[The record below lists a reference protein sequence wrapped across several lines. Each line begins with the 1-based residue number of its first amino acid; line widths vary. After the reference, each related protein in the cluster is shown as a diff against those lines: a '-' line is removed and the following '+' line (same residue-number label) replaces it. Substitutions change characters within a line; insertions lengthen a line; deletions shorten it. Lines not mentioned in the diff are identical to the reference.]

1 MKTVLLISAHDTINN
16 KWFYVWETPSERQI
30 SIEFN
35 TVAEALQNRPE
46 NYICRDDAW
55 NII

>member
-1 MKTVLLISAHDTINN
+1 MKTALLIPAHDTINN
-16 KWFYVWETPSERQI
+16 KWFYVWETPSERQL

-35 TVAEALQNRPE
+35 TIEEALQNKPE

-55 NII
+55 NLI